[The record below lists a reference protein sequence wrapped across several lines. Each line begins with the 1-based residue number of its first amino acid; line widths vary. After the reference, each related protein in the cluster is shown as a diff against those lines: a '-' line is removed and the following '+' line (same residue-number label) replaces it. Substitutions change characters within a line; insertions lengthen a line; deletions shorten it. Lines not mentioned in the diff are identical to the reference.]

1 VTLGPSGAIEMDPE
15 RRRLIER
22 RLGFRFLDEER
33 LEGALTHSSAKTET
47 RPSNERLEFLG
58 DAVIGLVV
66 SHFLYSAFPD
76 RDEGELTRLKSVVV
90 SESALAAE
98 ALRLGLDQ
106 VVEVG
111 KGIPRRQIPS
121 SILANTFEAVAGA
134 ILLDGGLEAART
146 FILENLAGQL
156 ELVVGSRHARNWKS
170 LLQQYTQRAFG
181 VTPTYEVL
189 SSSGPEHGK
198 EFQVAAL
205 VEHVSRGRGRGR
217 SKKEAEQEAA
227 RAALAALLVDS
238 GAGDLAARVADA
250 ASDEE
255 LEERLEAEAFAARE
269 RRLSGAAPPA
279 EGRAGS

>member
-1 VTLGPSGAIEMDPE
+1 MDPD

-33 LEGALTHSSAKTET
+33 LEGALTHSSAKTEA

-66 SHFLYSAFPD
+66 SHFLFSAFPE

-146 FILENLAGQL
+146 FVLENLAGQL

-181 VTPTYEVL
+181 VTPTYEVVT
-189 SSSGPEHGK
+189 SSGPEHGK

-205 VEHVSRGRGRGR
+205 VEQASRGRGRGR

-227 RAALAALLVDS
+227 RAALVALLVDS
-238 GAGDLAARVADA
+238 GASDLAERVADA
-250 ASDEE
+250 ASDGG

-269 RRLSGAAPPA
+269 RRHSNAAPPA
-279 EGRAGS
+279 EDRAGS